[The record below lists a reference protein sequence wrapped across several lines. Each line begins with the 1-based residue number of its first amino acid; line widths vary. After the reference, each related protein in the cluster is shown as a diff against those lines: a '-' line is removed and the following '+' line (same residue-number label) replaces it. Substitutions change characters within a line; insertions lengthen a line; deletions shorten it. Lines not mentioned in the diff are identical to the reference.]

1 MQQKEAEVSQSESD
15 RGGLSLDRGGLSLV
29 HKNHENMMRRH
40 LGNKTQFQAES

>member
-15 RGGLSLDRGGLSLV
+15 RGGLSLV
-29 HKNHENMMRRH
+29 QKNHENMMRRH